1 EYNAPSEI
9 KYIDVVNTYDLEEE
23 ASKVVPHGGFNYI
36 AGASGDEWTK
46 RANDRAWKHKL
57 LYPRLAQDVEA
68 PDTSTEILGH
78 KIKAPFIMAPIAAH
92 GLAHTTKEAG
102 TARAVSEFGTI
113 MSISAYSG
121 ATFEEISEGLNGGP
135 RWFQIYMAKDDQQN
149 RDILDEAK
157 SDGATAIIL
166 TADST
171 NRDYPFGMPIVQRY
185 LRGTAEG
192 MYGASKQKISPRDIE
207 EIAAHSGLPVFVKGI
222 QHPEDA
228 DMAIKRGASGIWVSN
243 HGARQLY
250 EAPGSFDT
258 LPAIA
263 ERVNKRVPIVFDSGV
278 RRGEHVAKALA
289 SGADVVALGRPVL
302 FGLALGGWQ
311 GAYSVLD
318 YFQKDLTRVMQL
330 TGSQNVEDL
339 KGLDLFDN
347 PYGYEYEY
355 NAPSEIKYIDVVN
368 TYDLEEEASKVVPHG
383 GFNYI
388 AGASGDEWTK
398 RANDRAW
405 KHKLLYPRLAQDVE
419 APDTSTEILG
429 HKIKAP
435 FIMAPIAA
443 HGLAH
448 TTKEAGT
455 ARAVSEFG
463 TIMSISAYSGATFEE
478 ISEGLN
484 GGPRWFQI
492 YMAKDD
498 QQNRDI
504 LDEAKSDGAT
514 AIILTADSTV
524 SGNRDRDVKN
534 KFVYPFGMPIV
545 QRYLR
550 GTAEGMSLNNI
561 YGASKQKISPRD
573 IEEIAAHSGLPVFVK
588 GIQHPEDADMAIK
601 RGASGIWVSNHGAR
615 QLYEAPGSFD
625 TLPAIAERV
634 NKRVPIVFD
643 SGVRRGEHVAK
654 ALASGAD
661 VVALGRP
668 VLFGLALGGWQGAY
682 SVLDYFQKD
691 LTRVMQLTG
700 SQNVE
705 DLKGLDLFDNPYGYE
720 Y

>member
-1 EYNAPSEI
+1 MNNNDIEYNAPNEI

-92 GLAHTTKEAG
+92 GLAHATKEAG

-171 NRDYPFGMPIVQRY
+171 VSGNRDRDVKNKFVYPFGMPIVQRY
-185 LRGTAEG
+185 LRGSAEG
-192 MYGASKQKISPRDIE
+192 MSLNNIYGASKQKISPRDIE

-228 DMAIKRGASGIWVSN
+228 DMAIKAGASGIWVSN

-347 PYGYEYEY
+347 PHGYEY
-355 NAPSEIKYIDVVN
+355 
-368 TYDLEEEASKVVPHG
+368 
-383 GFNYI
+383 
-388 AGASGDEWTK
+388 
-398 RANDRAW
+398 
-405 KHKLLYPRLAQDVE
+405 
-419 APDTSTEILG
+419 
-429 HKIKAP
+429 
-435 FIMAPIAA
+435 
-443 HGLAH
+443 
-448 TTKEAGT
+448 
-455 ARAVSEFG
+455 
-463 TIMSISAYSGATFEE
+463 
-478 ISEGLN
+478 
-484 GGPRWFQI
+484 
-492 YMAKDD
+492 
-498 QQNRDI
+498 
-504 LDEAKSDGAT
+504 
-514 AIILTADSTV
+514 
-524 SGNRDRDVKN
+524 
-534 KFVYPFGMPIV
+534 
-545 QRYLR
+545 
-550 GTAEGMSLNNI
+550 
-561 YGASKQKISPRD
+561 
-573 IEEIAAHSGLPVFVK
+573 
-588 GIQHPEDADMAIK
+588 
-601 RGASGIWVSNHGAR
+601 
-615 QLYEAPGSFD
+615 
-625 TLPAIAERV
+625 
-634 NKRVPIVFD
+634 
-643 SGVRRGEHVAK
+643 
-654 ALASGAD
+654 
-661 VVALGRP
+661 
-668 VLFGLALGGWQGAY
+668 
-682 SVLDYFQKD
+682 
-691 LTRVMQLTG
+691 
-700 SQNVE
+700 
-705 DLKGLDLFDNPYGYE
+705 
-720 Y
+720 